1 MSEVQLDRSGLPV
14 RQEAGSP
21 ILTPG
26 GFAHDYRAWL
36 RDTGRGSE
44 DIPAGTRRFV
54 DWWSPKRD
62 EPGPQ
67 TGGPDRDG
75 PRHPD
80 RVVAHLASVRP
91 ARTRLVPFDLK
102 RFSEWW
108 RTQAIRDR
116 T

>member
-14 RQEAGSP
+14 RQEAGSR

-26 GFAHDYRAWL
+26 GFDHDYRAWL

-44 DIPAGTRRFV
+44 NIPPGTRRFV
-54 DWWSPKRD
+54 DWWVSEEGQAVRKP
-62 EPGPQ
+62 
-67 TGGPDRDG
+67 
-75 PRHPD
+75 
-80 RVVAHLASVRP
+80 VVPTAMTHGTLIGWWLTWQRETSQE
-91 ARTRLVPFDLK
+91 RLVPFDLK

-108 RTQAIRDR
+108 RAQAIRDC